1 MDGNQIFMLGLGLQ
15 APWKIVD
22 QHLDTVKSPN
32 ELRLSV
38 GAERGSLYPCP
49 KCGKACPAHDYK
61 ELTWQHLNFFQH
73 HCYIT
78 AKVPRTACED
88 HGIHRVKVP
97 WAREGSKFT
106 LLFEQA
112 LLTLVREMPVK
123 ACARYVG
130 VNDKRIWRV
139 IKHYVSQA
147 LLTMDLSALKAI
159 GLDETASKRGHNYV
173 TVFIDMDRSDKPVVF
188 ATPGKGKQTVKDFR
202 AFLEEHGGQ
211 ADNVLEVV
219 CDMSPAFLAATQE
232 EFPEASVTVDWFHVV
247 QLFTRA
253 VDDVRKAERK
263 VKSHPKSLRW
273 AVLKKADGPLTD
285 KQAEALVEL
294 ETSDLKTCIAWKI
307 KEKLRWIRHAGT
319 AQAARWRLT
328 HFLKYAK
335 SLLGDCD
342 VLEPVRK
349 ALSTVESHF
358 DGILQRW
365 TSTYTNARMEGL
377 NSLFQAARSR
387 ARGYRNTGTFTMMIY
402 MIASPVADILKSI

>member
-1 MDGNQIFMLGLGLQ
+1 MLGLGLQ
-15 APWKIVD
+15 APWKIID
-22 QHLDTVKSPN
+22 QHLDTTSSPN

-49 KCGKACPAHDYK
+49 KCSKTCQTHDYK

-73 HCYIT
+73 HCLIT
-78 AKVPRTACED
+78 AKVPRTLCKE
-88 HGIHRVKVP
+88 HGIHRVNVP

-112 LLTLVREMPVK
+112 LLILVREMPVK

-139 IKHYVSQA
+139 IKHYVSQS
-147 LLTMDLSALKAI
+147 LLSMDLSALKAI

-173 TVFIDMDRSDKPVVF
+173 TVFIDMNRNDKPVVF

-202 AFLEEHGGQ
+202 TFLETHGGQ

-219 CDMSPAFLAATQE
+219 CDMSPAFLAATKE
-232 EFPEASVTVDWFHVV
+232 EFPKANVTVDWFHVV

-253 VDDVRKAERK
+253 VDEVRKTERN
-263 VKSHPKSLRW
+263 VKKHPKSFRW
-273 AVLKKADGPLTD
+273 AVLKKADGPLTE
-285 KQAEALVEL
+285 KQVEALVEL
-294 ETSDLKTCIAWKI
+294 EASDLKTGVAWRI
-307 KEKLRWIRHAGT
+307 KEKLRWIRRAESPR
-319 AQAARWRLT
+319 AVRWRLT

-335 SLLGDCD
+335 AELGDCS

-349 ALSTVESHF
+349 AVPTVENHV
-358 DGILQRW
+358 DRILQRW
-365 TSTYTNARMEGL
+365 KSTYTNARMEGL

-387 ARGYRNTGTFTMMIY
+387 ARGYRNTGTFIMMIY